1 MAYSCNCNYYPILTG
16 RTVYM
21 ETIAF
26 LSSLMLLAIFV
37 VLVWLDRTNR
47 NEAAAAGDREGEPR

>member
-1 MAYSCNCNYYPILTG
+1 
-16 RTVYM
+16 M